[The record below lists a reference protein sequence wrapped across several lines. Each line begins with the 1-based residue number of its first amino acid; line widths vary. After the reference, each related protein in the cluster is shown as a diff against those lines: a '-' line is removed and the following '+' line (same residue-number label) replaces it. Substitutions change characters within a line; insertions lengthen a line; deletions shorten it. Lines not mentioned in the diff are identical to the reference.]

1 MVAMFIYSVNK
12 LELIVSYYGL
22 FYRSNLM
29 RELIVI
35 LDAGLIHV
43 PRMID
48 RYKNKTV
55 VSLNII
61 MFELCLI
68 SSIRCLILNL
78 VWCLLITAFNN
89 Y

>member
-1 MVAMFIYSVNK
+1 MFIYSVNK

-43 PRMID
+43 PRMIY
-48 RYKNKTV
+48 RYKKQTV
-55 VSLNII
+55 VSLDII

-68 SSIRCLILNL
+68 RSI
-78 VWCLLITAFNN
+78 VA
-89 Y
+89 